1 MDLTRTISS
10 ALREEEAAH
19 LRELLAELGGLAREH
34 RFRVAPNPSVGAAV
48 LSAGV
53 EIGRGFHEL
62 WGGPHAELLA
72 LEAARATGM
81 AAERWDTLLVTLEPC
96 STAGKT
102 PPCTDAI
109 RAAGIRRVV
118 VGAVDP
124 DARHRG
130 RGLEAL
136 HAAGIEVIHLRGA
149 APLAEATP
157 HFLHW
162 TSHERLRRPRPWTI
176 AKWAQTRTG
185 QLTPPADT
193 GAGRWISGPLA
204 MAEVQVL
211 RGRVDAI
218 LTGVGTVLADDP
230 RLTVRPPGAID
241 RAPLRAVLDSEL
253 RTPPDGRLLAE
264 PGEGEAGGPVHVFC
278 RVGPNAVRRR
288 ALERA
293 GATIHPVRVGDD
305 GRPSL
310 REVVSSLWELEVR
323 RLLVEAG
330 PELLSAVL
338 RAELV
343 DQIKVYT
350 GDVNGGRGP
359 SLGEFLAPERLDGVQ
374 HREVGQ
380 SSLLDAFLR
389 R

>member
-34 RFRVAPNPSVGAAV
+34 RFRVAPNPCVGAAV

-72 LEAARATGM
+72 LEAARASGM
-81 AAERWDTLLVTLEPC
+81 AAERWDTLVVTLEPC

-149 APLAEATP
+149 APLAVVAP

-162 TSHERLRRPRPWTI
+162 TSYERLRRPRPWTI

-185 QLTPPADT
+185 QLTPPADS
-193 GAGRWISGPLA
+193 GAGRWISGPLPWP
-204 MAEVQVL
+204 
-211 RGRVDAI
+211 RSRCS
-218 LTGVGTVLADDP
+218 ADGST
-230 RLTVRPPGAID
+230 R
-241 RAPLRAVLDSEL
+241 S
-253 RTPPDGRLLAE
+253 
-264 PGEGEAGGPVHVFC
+264 
-278 RVGPNAVRRR
+278 
-288 ALERA
+288 
-293 GATIHPVRVGDD
+293 
-305 GRPSL
+305 
-310 REVVSSLWELEVR
+310 
-323 RLLVEAG
+323 
-330 PELLSAVL
+330 
-338 RAELV
+338 
-343 DQIKVYT
+343 
-350 GDVNGGRGP
+350 
-359 SLGEFLAPERLDGVQ
+359 
-374 HREVGQ
+374 
-380 SSLLDAFLR
+380 
-389 R
+389 